1 MKVAKLAIGSKKSGD
16 HFDVVID
23 FDIPETDAEVIA
35 ICKDEATRVAR
46 FIRADR
52 IACQETSG
60 AREYVGAMT
69 VADRAEH
76 TAAVKEGK
84 TSRFASE
91 IQKLVAEYRADPT
104 VVRKSGR
111 PSTPREVVIPA
122 ASLSKKDLQSMKTLL
137 ESQGIKVTLS

>member
-23 FDIPETDAEVIA
+23 FDIPETDTEVA
-35 ICKDEATRVAR
+35 SICKVEAVRVAR

-60 AREYVGAMT
+60 AREYVSAMSQK
-69 VADRAEH
+69 DRDEH
-76 TAAVKEGK
+76 AAAVKANQ
-84 TSRFASE
+84 TSRFATE
-91 IQKLVAEYRADPT
+91 IAKLVAEYRADPT
-104 VVRKSGR
+104 VTHKVGR
-111 PSTPREVVIPA
+111 PATPREVVIPQN
-122 ASLSKKDLQSMKTLL
+122 SLKAKDLEAMKTLL

>member
-16 HFDVVID
+16 HFDVEID
-23 FDIPETDAEVIA
+23 FEIPETDVEVA
-35 ICKDEATRVAR
+35 SICKVEAIRVAR

-76 TAAVKEGK
+76 TLAVKEK
-84 TSRFASE
+84 RESRFATE
-91 IQKLVAEYRADPT
+91 IAKLVSEYRANPDT
-104 VVRKSGR
+104 VRKSGR
-111 PSTPREVVIPA
+111 PATPREVIIPA
-122 ASLSKKDLQSMKTLL
+122 TSLSKKDLSAMKTLL